1 MINDFYPV
9 NLRNIIQSYQII
21 MKVTEHIQ
29 NAKGKSLFSFE
40 ILPPLKGQNIQSIFD
55 SIDPLMEFNPP
66 FIDVTYHREEY
77 EYKELPSGLLEKKIV
92 KKRPGTVGICAAVQ
106 NKYHVDA
113 IPHILCGGF
122 TREDTE
128 NFLIDM
134 DFLDIDN
141 VVALRGDAVKTETYF
156 KPEKEGNH
164 YASELVTQ
172 ISNLNNGIYI
182 DADLQNTN
190 QTNFC
195 IGVSG
200 YPEKHM
206 EAPSMDS
213 DIHFLKQKIKNGAD
227 YIITQMFFDNKKFFD
242 FVDKCRAAGITV
254 PIIPG
259 LKPISTKKQLNLIPH
274 RFKVDLPD
282 DLIMAIVKAKDN
294 EAVSEIGIEWCTAQ
308 SKELL
313 EASIPVLHYYSMGKS
328 DNIKAIIKN
337 IF

>member
-1 MINDFYPV
+1 
-9 NLRNIIQSYQII
+9 

-29 NAKGKSLFSFE
+29 NANGKPLFSFE

-77 EYKELPSGLLEKKIV
+77 EFKELENGLLQKKVV
-92 KKRPGTVGICAAVQ
+92 KKRPGTVGICAGIQ
-106 NKYHVDA
+106 NKYEVDA

-122 TREDTE
+122 TKEDTE
-128 NFLIDM
+128 NLLIDL
-134 DFLDIDN
+134 DFLGIDN
-141 VVALRGDAVKTETYF
+141 VVALRGDAVKSEIYF
-156 KPEKEGNH
+156 KPEKEGHAN
-164 YASELVTQ
+164 ASELVTQ
-172 ISNLNNGIYI
+172 ISNLNKGIYL
-182 DADLQNTN
+182 DEDLQNSTK
-190 QTNFC
+190 TDFC
-195 IGVSG
+195 IGVAG

-242 FVDKCRAAGITV
+242 FVAKCRAAGITV

-259 LKPISTKKQLNLIPH
+259 LKPIATKKQLNLIPH

-282 DLIMAIVKAKDN
+282 DLIMAVVKAKDN
-294 EAVSEIGIEWCTAQ
+294 YHVKQIGIEWCTQQ
-308 SKELL
+308 SKELI
-313 EASIPVLHYYSMGKS
+313 AAGIPILHYYSMGKAE
-328 DNIKAIIKN
+328 NVKAIAKE